1 MVDALIILAL
11 LGYAYLGFR
20 RGFFAGFAE
29 LVGFILGL
37 AIAFALSKPLGGLLA
52 GWFANVPRGI
62 LDLGAFMV
70 LWMATELLV
79 SRGWRFASR
88 AIPPNLT
95 DNLANRISGTIPGV
109 LKGVAFIT
117 ILLLILA
124 SAPIPPGTKEPFV
137 ESAIGQRLISFGTVF
152 QQQVNGVFGA
162 ALRDTLAFKT
172 VKTGSTETSKLGF
185 TVKDAPECLK
195 DGKDLFKRANE
206 ERAKRGLKTLE
217 WDDRLREVGYKHS
230 QDMLARGYFSHVSPG
245 GADGRQ
251 DPFDRMADAGITYG
265 VAGENLA
272 FAPTSDIAHTG
283 LMNSPGH
290 KANILKDDFRSLGIG
305 CADGDIRGQMY
316 SQEFTG

>member
-1 MVDALIILAL
+1 MVDALIILTL
-11 LGYAYLGFR
+11 IGYAYLGFR
-20 RGFFAGFAE
+20 RGFFAGSAE
-29 LVGFILGL
+29 FVGFILGL
-37 AIAFALSKPLGGLLA
+37 AIAFALSRPLGGLLA
-52 GWFANVPRGI
+52 GWITNVPRGI

-88 AIPPNLT
+88 VIPPHLT
-95 DNLANRISGTIPGV
+95 DNLVNRAAGTIPGA
-109 LKGVAFIT
+109 LKGVAFVT

-137 ESAIGQRLISFGTVF
+137 ESAIGQRLLSMGTVF
-152 QQQVNGVFGA
+152 QQQVNAVFGA

-185 TVKDAPECLK
+185 TVKDAPECLT
-195 DGKDLFKRANE
+195 DGKDLFARANK
-206 ERAKRGLKTLE
+206 EREKRGLKTLA
-217 WDDRLREVGYKHS
+217 WDDRLREVGFKHS
-230 QDMLARGYFSHVSPG
+230 QDMLARGYFSHLEP
-245 GADGRQ
+245 DGD
-251 DPFDRMADAGITYG
+251 DPFERMADAGITYG

-290 KANILKDDFRSLGIG
+290 KANILKADFRRLGIG
-305 CADGDIRGQMY
+305 CADGGIRGQMY